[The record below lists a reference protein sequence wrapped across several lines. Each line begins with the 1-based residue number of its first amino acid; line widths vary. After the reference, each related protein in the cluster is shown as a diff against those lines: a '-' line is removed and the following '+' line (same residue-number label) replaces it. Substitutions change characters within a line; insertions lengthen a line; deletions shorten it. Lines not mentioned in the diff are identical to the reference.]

1 MATAAVLTPHD
12 VQTVLN
18 YFATDGNEAPYN
30 YVEAPPEGVP
40 RSNIKEDA
48 HPTVIHDARGHE
60 DTVGLDKTGFQFVHH
75 VSEEKKFLDEEA
87 IKSRYYKEVE
97 DLLKKETGAKRV
109 FIFDHTIRRNYEVD
123 GPDVR
128 GPVVSP
134 KSRSL
139 GAACWRIPSQKR
151 VHIDQTYQASVNR
164 VKHHLPKEADRLLKS
179 RVRIINVWRP
189 IENPVGKSYSGVR
202 SELATDIFWP
212 LL

>member
-87 IKSRYYKEVE
+87 IKKNYYKEVE

-139 GAACWRIPSQKR
+139 GAAC
-151 VHIDQTYQASVNR
+151 
-164 VKHHLPKEADRLLKS
+164 
-179 RVRIINVWRP
+179 
-189 IENPVGKSYSGVR
+189 
-202 SELATDIFWP
+202 
-212 LL
+212 